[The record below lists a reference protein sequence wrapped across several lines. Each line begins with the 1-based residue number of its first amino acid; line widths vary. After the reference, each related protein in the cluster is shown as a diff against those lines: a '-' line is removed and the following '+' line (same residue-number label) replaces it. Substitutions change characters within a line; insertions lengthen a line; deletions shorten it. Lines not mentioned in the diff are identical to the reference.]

1 MLCVLQC
8 SCLSRTLKFVEVT
21 CFWPPLCLKISC
33 WIFSGLTTVSYN
45 LHVFICQAAY
55 PSVFSRL
62 GGSADSP
69 SSLHDPKVPG
79 TTLVSQ
85 PPAPLQPPQHQQQSA
100 GPVNVV
106 ITASDTLPTS
116 APANQPTLS
125 VTIPPRHR
133 LGTPLVTQPTA
144 SHPNLQSTT
153 SAFTSTTVSIAWCFI
168 WCIKCHI
175 VTFCAVKL
183 AVYIGS
189 SSRPHIWLL
198 FIEVLLNQLTNPSTT
213 KMKFQNSCLMSPAI
227 LEDSC
232 WDEMVLKWRVWCQ
245 FDYG

>member
-1 MLCVLQC
+1 MWIWNKILIHCCISLDFLCELCQFIQPLIVIAIKRMLRVLQC
-8 SCLSRTLKFVEVT
+8 NYVSRTVKSIEVT
-21 CFWPPLCLKISC
+21 CFWPLLCLKISC

-79 TTLVSQ
+79 STLVSQ

-133 LGTPLVTQPTA
+133 LGTPLVTQPTT

-153 SAFTSTTVSIAWCFI
+153 SAFTSTTVSIKWCFI
-168 WCIKCHI
+168 
-175 VTFCAVKL
+175 
-183 AVYIGS
+183 
-189 SSRPHIWLL
+189 
-198 FIEVLLNQLTNPSTT
+198 
-213 KMKFQNSCLMSPAI
+213 
-227 LEDSC
+227 
-232 WDEMVLKWRVWCQ
+232 
-245 FDYG
+245 

>member
-1 MLCVLQC
+1 MLRVLQC
-8 SCLSRTLKFVEVT
+8 SCLSRTLKSVEVT
-21 CFWPPLCLKISC
+21 CFWPPVCLKILC

-45 LHVFICQAAY
+45 LHVFICQVAY

-69 SSLHDPKVPG
+69 SSLLDPKVPG
-79 TTLVSQ
+79 TTPVPQ
-85 PPAPLQPPQHQQQSA
+85 PPAPLQPPQQQSA

-153 SAFTSTTVSIAWCFI
+153 SAFTSTTVSIVWCFI
-168 WCIKCHI
+168 WFIKCHI
-175 VTFCAVKL
+175 VTFCAVKV
-183 AVYIGS
+183 AVYIWS
-189 SSRPHIWLL
+189 
-198 FIEVLLNQLTNPSTT
+198 
-213 KMKFQNSCLMSPAI
+213 
-227 LEDSC
+227 
-232 WDEMVLKWRVWCQ
+232 
-245 FDYG
+245 